1 MWVVIH
7 MAKGLKQ
14 AEKLKS
20 AIESEGIIVKILPVY
35 KKKNDEENYYK
46 ITVLALEAEE
56 AREIVMAIL

>member
-7 MAKGLKQ
+7 MAKGLNQ

-20 AIESEGIIVKILPVY
+20 AIEGEGIIVKILPVY
-35 KKKNDEENYYK
+35 KKKSDEENYYK

-56 AREIVMAIL
+56 AREIVMASL